1 VSAVREAVVLPL
13 AFLTVVLAGSIRP
26 GADVSVVPPPL
37 ASLVVA
43 MLLVALLVRSGVLA
57 PERLMGPSRSMLA
70 NCNGLVVLLTLFAA
84 SAQVISLVVPES
96 GVPALV
102 VWIALLSMI
111 AQAFAVAT
119 DRVRMLRGLLV
130 TFGAAFSLKFILLA
144 SLSAPAE
151 GRVARAVQMLFEG
164 LTLGTVS
171 QRAPHP
177 VEGYLAFGTLVAY
190 LIALAFLP
198 SASWQMIRVTRGELA
213 ATHEIVKAD

>member
-1 VSAVREAVVLPL
+1 MSAVREAIVLPL
-13 AFLTVVLAGSIRP
+13 IFLSVVLAGAIRP
-26 GADVSVVPPPL
+26 GAEVSVVPPPL

-57 PERLMGPSRSMLA
+57 PDRLMSPSRSMLA
-70 NCNGLVVLLTLFAA
+70 NSNGLVVLLTLFAA
-84 SAQVISLVVPES
+84 SAQVVTLVVPES

-102 VWIALLSMI
+102 VWIALLAMI

-151 GRVARAVQMLFEG
+151 NRVARAVQLLFEG
-164 LTLGTVS
+164 ITLGAVS
-171 QRAPHP
+171 QRTPHP
-177 VEGYLAFGTLVAY
+177 AEGYLAFATVAAY

-198 SASWQMIRVTRGELA
+198 SASWQMIRVSRGELA
-213 ATHEIVKAD
+213 GAHEIVKVD